1 MNPQRKKFCR
11 EYAKSGNA
19 TQAALKAG
27 YSEKSA
33 RAQGARLLTKVDII
47 EELARL
53 AEKTKGKAERDI
65 MDAAEM
71 QETLTKIIR
80 QQAVEENIVIDSEG
94 AIKKIEKPPSIKDMI
109 SAIDKLARMQG
120 AYKDKV
126 EVGGAIPIVL
136 CDDVKAEDDS

>member
-1 MNPQRKKFCR
+1 MNQQRKKFCR

-53 AEKTKGKAERDI
+53 AEKTKGKTERDI